1 MTMQATKKVQ
11 VNVNRN
17 IATDAENI
25 MNEIGVTPSVVI
37 NSLYREIVATGKIP
51 LSFSLTPRQKATLE
65 LQKAVKDIPTKEVKT
80 DKDLEDFFNEE

>member
-1 MTMQATKKVQ
+1 MTTQATKKVQ

-51 LSFSLTPRQKATLE
+51 LSFSLTPRQKATLG
-65 LQKAVKDIPTKEVKT
+65 LQKAVEDIPTKEIKT
-80 DKDLEDFFNEE
+80 DKDLEEFLH